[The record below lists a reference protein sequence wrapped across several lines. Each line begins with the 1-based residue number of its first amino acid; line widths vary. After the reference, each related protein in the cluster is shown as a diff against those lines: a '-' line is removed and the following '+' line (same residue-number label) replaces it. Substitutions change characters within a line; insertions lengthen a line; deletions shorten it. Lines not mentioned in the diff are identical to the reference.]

1 MGFSLQVSFGAMP
14 DTGSVAYC
22 GKGIL
27 EHRTWGRHQD
37 LFPFSKGCAAVH
49 KSVTG
54 TIYFSEKSSISCYLM
69 TIPNDQ
75 Q

>member
-1 MGFSLQVSFGAMP
+1 MGFSLQVRFGATP
-14 DTGSVAYC
+14 HSGSVAYC

-27 EHRTWGRHQD
+27 EHRTLGRHRD
-37 LFPFSKGCAAVH
+37 LFPFSKGYQAVH

-54 TIYFSEKSSISCYLM
+54 TIYSSEKSSISCYLM
-69 TIPNDQ
+69 ANPNDQ

>member
-27 EHRTWGRHQD
+27 EHRTWGRHRD
-37 LFPFSKGCAAVH
+37 LVPFSKGYAAVH
-49 KSVTG
+49 KFVSG
-54 TIYFSEKSSISCYLM
+54 TICCSEKSNISCYLM
-69 TIPNDQ
+69 VIPNDQ

>member
-1 MGFSLQVSFGAMP
+1 MGFLLQVSFGAIP

-27 EHRTWGRHQD
+27 EHRTCGRHRD
-37 LFPFSKGCAAVH
+37 LFPFSKGYAAVH
-49 KSVTG
+49 KSING
-54 TIYFSEKSSISCYLM
+54 TIYHSEKSGISCYLM
-69 TIPNDQ
+69 AIPNDQ